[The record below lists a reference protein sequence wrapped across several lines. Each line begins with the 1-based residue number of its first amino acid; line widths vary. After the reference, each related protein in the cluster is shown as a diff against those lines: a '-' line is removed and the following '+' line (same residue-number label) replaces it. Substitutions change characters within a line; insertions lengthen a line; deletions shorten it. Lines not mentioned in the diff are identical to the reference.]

1 MTPARSQAGTGPIT
15 SLFAALIMVVLLVT
29 LFVVLLPVALVL
41 VGLVVLLILWVKIKA
56 AFEARRAE
64 GGKPK
69 RVPRHDREGRRN
81 VRVVKR

>member
-15 SLFAALIMVVLLVT
+15 SIFAALIMVVVIVA
-29 LFVVLLPVALVL
+29 LFVVLLPVAIVL
-41 VGLVVLLILWVKIKA
+41 TAAVALLILWVKIKA
-56 AFEARRAE
+56 RIEARRAAS
-64 GGKPK
+64 GKPK